1 MAINTPLASPPACAL
16 KANILDV
23 WRRHYVLEENMLE
36 MECTNLTPRVV
47 LETSGHVNNP
57 TFNDTSFSTQST
69 QVLAMPA
76 PSAVQGKLQA
86 RAEQQRAQFVYI
98 ADRFEPY
105 IAQNQTGRY
114 VWLPLRVTASGV
126 RVQWSD
132 EWTY

>member
-1 MAINTPLASPPACAL
+1 MYSSCLLSSAALLPAGGAL
-16 KANILDV
+16 
-23 WRRHYVLEENMLE
+23 WRREGY
-36 MECTNLTPRVV
+36 
-47 LETSGHVNNP
+47 NP